1 MSKTNDTRRVEEALW
16 KAHAKQGT
24 FGAFEVTI
32 GWFGKE
38 IVDFIAYKTTG
49 EFLCYEIKVSLSDFK
64 SKANLSFHG
73 DFNYYVIP
81 THLLEI
87 LRDYTAKSF
96 NSLDFKLF
104 DTRLKNSGIGLIT
117 VTEKGEL
124 NYIIKAK
131 RKHVNMGTK
140 ATLLESMT
148 RSLNREVKKFY
159 GKNPYWV
166 TEEVAE

>member
-1 MSKTNDTRRVEEALW
+1 M
-16 KAHAKQGT
+16 G
-24 FGAFEVTI
+24 GAR
-32 GWFGKE
+32 
-38 IVDFIAYKTTG
+38 IV
-49 EFLCYEIKVSLSDFK
+49 EFLKI
-64 SKANLSFHG
+64 
-73 DFNYYVIP
+73 
-81 THLLEI
+81 LE
-87 LRDYTAKSF
+87 
-96 NSLDFKLF
+96 LF
-104 DTRLKNSGIGLIT
+104 GGIGLIT

-159 GKNPYWV
+159 EKNPYWV

>member
-1 MSKTNDTRRVEEALW
+1 MSKTSDTRRLEEALW

-81 THLLEI
+81 THLLEV
-87 LRDYTAKSF
+87 LRDHTAKSF
-96 NSLDFKLF
+96 NSLNFKLF
-104 DTRLKNSGIGLIT
+104 DTRLKN
-117 VTEKGEL
+117 
-124 NYIIKAK
+124 
-131 RKHVNMGTK
+131 
-140 ATLLESMT
+140 
-148 RSLNREVKKFY
+148 
-159 GKNPYWV
+159 
-166 TEEVAE
+166 

>member
-1 MSKTNDTRRVEEALW
+1 M
-16 KAHAKQGT
+16 Q
-24 FGAFEVTI
+24 
-32 GWFGKE
+32 
-38 IVDFIAYKTTG
+38 
-49 EFLCYEIKVSLSDFK
+49 

-81 THLLEI
+81 TNLLEV
-87 LRDYTAKSF
+87 LRDHTAKSF
-96 NSLDFKLF
+96 NSLNCKLF

-117 VTEKGEL
+117 VTERGEL
-124 NYIIKAK
+124 NYIVKAK

-159 GKNPYWV
+159 EKNPYWI
-166 TEEVAE
+166 TEEVTE

>member
-1 MSKTNDTRRVEEALW
+1 MSKTSDTRRLEGALW
-16 KAHAKQGT
+16 KAHAKQGV
-24 FGAFEVTI
+24 FGAFEVKI
-32 GWFGKE
+32 GWLGKE
-38 IVDFIAYKTTG
+38 LVDFIAYKTTG
-49 EFLCYEIKVSLSDFK
+49 EFFCYEIKVSLSDFK

-81 THLLEI
+81 THLLEV
-87 LRDYTAKSF
+87 LRDHTAKSF
-96 NSLDFKLF
+96 NSLNCKLF

-117 VTEKGEL
+117 VTERGEL
-124 NYIIKAK
+124 NYIVKAK

-159 GKNPYWV
+159 EKNPYWV